1 MVTTSTGDP
10 VVRIYLGLMTVD
22 EVADALFYVAL
33 GWVAARA
40 GSPAQAAVIFASG
53 TLPRIA
59 LLLLGGVVGD
69 RLGVAKVA
77 VWSLAARLLLM
88 VVFAALLIG
97 QTPGVLPL
105 SLLAAAVGVAD
116 AVHMPAMRGVA
127 GLLAEA
133 GEHSRVQTLMSVASN
148 GAIIAGTVGGGI
160 LLGLLPQL
168 VGVIAA
174 GLLVSALVFLVLLRR
189 RAGGRLGVTTSA
201 GLSARQMVQETVSTL
216 VRDPVS
222 RFALLLLSLSNMAA
236 TAPLFLGIPLKSVAY
251 HWSPIVYGL
260 SSVGISV
267 GYIVGGSWAARLRS
281 SPSDDAASPLR
292 RPVLLMVPA
301 TGALVVLAVSNSP
314 WLVTSAC
321 FLAGLFFAPTA
332 GMLRGAIHERT
343 PPEAMGRVNSAIQLA
358 IYSMIPVGE
367 LLYGVIAGVS
377 LTMAGLVMTAALVV
391 VLAWSG
397 LAVRSGAGARVQ
409 SAG

>member
-1 MVTTSTGDP
+1 MVTTSAGDP
-10 VVRIYLGLMTVD
+10 VVRIYLGLMTAD

-40 GSPAQAAVIFASG
+40 GSPAQAAVIFAAG
-53 TLPRIA
+53 TVPRIA

-77 VWSLAARLLLM
+77 VWSLVARLLLM
-88 VVFAALLIG
+88 VVFAGLLIG
-97 QTPGVLPL
+97 RTPGVLAL
-105 SLLAAAVGVAD
+105 ALLAAAVGVAD

-133 GEHSRVQTLMSVASN
+133 GEQSRVQSMMSVASN
-148 GAIIAGTVGGGI
+148 GAIIVGTVGGGV
-160 LLGLLPQL
+160 LLGLLPQS

-174 GLLVSALVFLVLLRR
+174 GLLASALVLLVLLRG
-189 RAGGRLGVTTSA
+189 RAGVRLVVAAPVDGM
-201 GLSARQMVQETVSTL
+201 SARQMIQETVSTL

-251 HWSPIVYGL
+251 HWSPVVYGL
-260 SSVGISV
+260 SSVGISI
-267 GYIVGGSWAARLRS
+267 GYIVGGTWATRLRPS
-281 SPSDDAASPLR
+281 SDDMSPLR

-301 TGALVVLAVSNSP
+301 TAALVVLAVSTSP
-314 WLVTSAC
+314 WLVAGAC

-343 PPEAMGRVNSAIQLA
+343 PPSAMGRVNSAIQFA
-358 IYSMIPVGE
+358 IYSLIPVGE
-367 LLYGVIAGVS
+367 LLYGVMAGVS
-377 LTMAGLVMTAALVV
+377 LTMAGLVMTAALAL
-391 VLAWSG
+391 VLGWAG
-397 LAVRSGAGARVQ
+397 VAMRSGSGARIEAV
-409 SAG
+409 G